1 MKTALTL
8 FALAFLTL
16 TAVAVAETQQ
26 QAPVS
31 AVQAAP
37 TVAAPATTAPD
48 RAAEAALAKIFSGQK
63 PVNRSVSC
71 YETMYQYCQDFCYGL
86 VMENR
91 CDFFANQE
99 CLCERF
105 PADCPICY

>member
-8 FALAFLTL
+8 FSLAFLTL
-16 TAVAVAETQQ
+16 TAVVVAETQQ
-26 QAPVS
+26 PAPVP
-31 AVQAAP
+31 AVEAAP
-37 TVAAPATTAPD
+37 TDAALAAAAPD
-48 RAAEAALAKIFSGQK
+48 RAAEAALARIFSGQR

-71 YETMYQYCQDFCYGL
+71 YETMIQYCQDFCYGL

-99 CLCERF
+99 CLCERS

>member
-8 FALAFLTL
+8 FALVFLTL
-16 TAVAVAETQQ
+16 TAVAVAETPH
-26 QAPVS
+26 QAPVP

-37 TVAAPATTAPD
+37 ASAVPATAAPD
-48 RAAEAALAKIFSGQK
+48 RAAEAALARIFSGQR

-71 YETMYQYCQDFCYGL
+71 YESMVQYCQDFCYGL

-99 CLCERF
+99 CLCERS